1 MPEPKIYVLARPS
14 FTNEFEAFLQGEGVE
29 WKGPI
34 SKPAERLVEFAGRI
48 CYMSFGARQS
58 PRTNSGYIQNLIVQ
72 GHESVLE
79 HVVWTFLLTNVS
91 RAFTHQLVRHRA
103 GFSFSQLSQQYH
115 DESEASLLMP
125 EGLETFP
132 DAADAWRIATETA
145 LGAYRKIISNLLS
158 SKVSKEKLRSIRT
171 AARSV
176 LPNATETK
184 IVVTANARAI
194 RHFLNVRGSIEGDL
208 EMRRVSK
215 LIYSMLL
222 TDAAALVQ
230 DFKCQHLSDGTP
242 EVVKINLDRQSLM

>member
-1 MPEPKIYVLARPS
+1 
-14 FTNEFEAFLQGEGVE
+14 
-29 WKGPI
+29 
-34 SKPAERLVEFAGRI
+34 
-48 CYMSFGARQS
+48 
-58 PRTNSGYIQNLIVQ
+58 
-72 GHESVLE
+72 
-79 HVVWTFLLTNVS
+79 
-91 RAFTHQLVRHRA
+91 
-103 GFSFSQLSQQYH
+103 
-115 DESEASLLMP
+115 MP